1 MPLSIKNLLLKNT
14 QNKFVR
20 RKGYLYCTNK
30 CLRVLDG
37 LVFRRLNFLI
47 SLHPRLF
54 HFFQFSDLPL
64 SSVRSGYHGVTFN
77 QDRGHQRDRS
87 FSDTMASGPNQ
98 TEDRIMILI
107 KEQFVRHKGYLL

>member
-54 HFFQFSDLPL
+54 HFFSMSQIYLHLRFGPDIMVSLLTKIVAANEIDL
-64 SSVRSGYHGVTFN
+64 SVTPW
-77 QDRGHQRDRS
+77 QCIW
-87 FSDTMASGPNQ
+87 TEPN
-98 TEDRIMILI
+98 R
-107 KEQFVRHKGYLL
+107 R

>member
-54 HFFQFSDLPL
+54 HFFQFLKFTSIFG
-64 SSVRSGYHGVTFN
+64 SVRISWCHF
-77 QDRGHQRDRS
+77 
-87 FSDTMASGPNQ
+87 
-98 TEDRIMILI
+98 
-107 KEQFVRHKGYLL
+107 

>member
-1 MPLSIKNLLLKNT
+1 MLLSIKNLLLKNT

-37 LVFRRLNFLI
+37 FVFRRLNFHI

-98 TEDRIMILI
+98 TEDRIMI
-107 KEQFVRHKGYLL
+107 HTY